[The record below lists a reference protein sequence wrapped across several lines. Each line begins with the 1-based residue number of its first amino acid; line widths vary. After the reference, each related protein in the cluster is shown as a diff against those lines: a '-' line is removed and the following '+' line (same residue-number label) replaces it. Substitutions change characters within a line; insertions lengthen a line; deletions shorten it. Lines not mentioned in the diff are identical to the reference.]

1 MVWVA
6 FFLSFLA
13 CGLSVFF
20 YWKLRRN
27 QELSVEQFSNR
38 VSGLLSE
45 FNSVTNSKVE
55 LLDERTEDLRR
66 LVDLA
71 NLKIK
76 KMNKLLDNLDH
87 HEAELDQLSDPEPST
102 DTGDPELPE
111 HEQVLEMAKNGKSSS
126 EIASCTDF
134 TPGEISVILK
144 VNNSTTQETGVH
156 Q

>member
-144 VNNSTTQETGVH
+144 VNKSTTQETGVH